1 MNLKNLERM
10 SGLFH
15 SDLEIRKNV
24 DRITGQ
30 FLDEFFYLPYAKQI
44 KRKQFIAMQRMTN
57 RRDQLTYGN
66 MKVMVDKQNYVIDE
80 QITISGE
87 LSFAFLVSYYEFNK
101 LRRLRYSYL
110 FDSITKSTHYLLVW
124 PKFKKGVDLYYA
136 KKEDIESCYCMLIE
150 KEGLMVLL
158 KQYQLS
164 LDDIYLQAK
173 KLRRRIKK
181 SGLYS
186 VKNRQNEAV
195 EGFMLS
201 YLTEERSQPIALV
214 VDQSLL
220 QTVPHSYY
228 HVQKNQFEILR
239 REGSF

>member
-30 FLDEFFYLPYAKQI
+30 FLDEFFYLSYAKQL
-44 KRKQFIAMQRMTN
+44 KRKQPIAMQRITN

-66 MKVMVDKQNYVIDE
+66 LKVMMDRQNYNIDE

-87 LSFAFLVSYYEFNK
+87 QSFAFLVSYYEFNM

-124 PKFKKGVDLYYA
+124 PKFREGVDLYYA
-136 KKEDIESCYCMLIE
+136 KKEDIESCCCMLVE
-150 KEGLMVLL
+150 KERMMVLL
-158 KQYQLS
+158 KQHQLS
-164 LDDIYLQAK
+164 LDDLYLQAK
-173 KLRRRIKK
+173 KLRRRTKK
-181 SGLYS
+181 SGLYP
-186 VKNRQNEAV
+186 VKNQRGEAV
-195 EGFMLS
+195 EGFMFS

-220 QTVPHSYY
+220 QTVPHSCY